1 MRNHRHR
8 QPQQRG
14 LALAAINCHNLS
26 DCCSGLLQN
35 VKKTLVEQLLSPI
48 VIHPN
53 CRENGRNLPKTAR
66 STRVRS
72 GHLAGCD

>member
-1 MRNHRHR
+1 MHNHRHH

-35 VKKTLVEQLLSPI
+35 VKKTLVEQLLSLI

-53 CRENGRNLPKTAR
+53 CCENGRNLLKTAR
-66 STRVRS
+66 SNSCRS